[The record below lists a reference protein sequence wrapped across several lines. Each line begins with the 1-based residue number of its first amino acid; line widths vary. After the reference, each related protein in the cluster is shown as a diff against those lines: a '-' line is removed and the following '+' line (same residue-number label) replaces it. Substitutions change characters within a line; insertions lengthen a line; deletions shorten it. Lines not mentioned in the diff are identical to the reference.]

1 MYENLLLCAT
11 RTSLRSS
18 PDRHTGHIL
27 NLTKITTAPIV
38 PRHKVALIR
47 LNMDRGTILLLFIH
61 QEFEWE
67 ET

>member
-18 PDRHTGHIL
+18 PDPPYWTHL
-27 NLTKITTAPIV
+27 NLTKTTTAPIV